1 MGIRPRCAAGEVP
14 ARWGLIMHFY
24 PHNIGEFALETQ
36 GLSLAHV
43 GAYMRLVDRYVST
56 EKPIKTEWV
65 SLAFD
70 AESEKVAREVLAA
83 FFEPADGE
91 DPGRSGWIHPR
102 FAEEIAA
109 YQARAAVNKANG
121 KRGGRPRKAK
131 ETESVSGGFS
141 GESEDEAKKSLTNNQ
156 ETRTNKEE
164 KKEKEKPQRFT
175 PEELKSGEI
184 DRQLY
189 ADWLVT
195 RGKAPV
201 TATAWQAVVREAE
214 KAGMSLDAVLRLMI
228 ERGWRSFRADWRG
241 VKDQAGAEG
250 SGTSSTR
257 SEKDLA
263 AMTDEDFERITEEE
277 WTKGLI
283 KNANGTYRWP

>member
-1 MGIRPRCAAGEVP
+1 
-14 ARWGLIMHFY
+14 MHFY
-24 PHNIGEFALETQ
+24 QHNIGEFALETQ

-70 AESEKVAREVLAA
+70 TESEKVAREVLSA

-102 FAEEIAA
+102 FAAEIAA

-121 KRGGRPRKAK
+121 KRGGRPKKAN
-131 ETESVSGGFS
+131 ETQSVPVGFS
-141 GESEDEAKKSLTNNQ
+141 SESESKAKKSLTNNQ
-156 ETRTNKEE
+156 EPITNKEE
-164 KKEKEKPQRFT
+164 KKEKEKPRFV
-175 PEELKSGEI
+175 PEEVTSGSI

-189 ADWLVT
+189 DDVLRT
-195 RGKAPV
+195 RGKAPM
-201 TATAWQAVVREAE
+201 TATAWNGIKREAA
-214 KAGMSLDAVLRLMI
+214 KAGMDLGAVLRLMV
-228 ERGWRSFRADWRG
+228 ERGWRGFRADWRG

-250 SGTSSTR
+250 SSSTM

-263 AMTDEDFERITEEE
+263 AMTDEDFERISAEE
-277 WTKGLI
+277 WTKGLV
-283 KNANGTYRWP
+283 KNENGTYRFA